1 MALSNIEKHYNKH
14 PEDLRLQRRH
24 GIVEFETTMYHLR
37 RLLRPGMLL
46 LDIGAGTGRYASAL
60 MAEGYKVKA
69 VELVRRNIEVFRQR
83 DPEADVVQG
92 DARDLSF
99 IPSASADAT
108 LLLGPLYHLIGEE
121 EKLKAL
127 REARRVTKPGG
138 LIFVAYLMNEY
149 SILSYCFDEERIG
162 DFLARGI
169 VDHDFHIQTQEGELY
184 DYVRLEDIDRLDRQA
199 GLQRVTIFSPDGPA
213 DYMRTRLNR
222 MSDETFAHFLAYQ
235 KVVSE
240 RPDLIGAGS
249 HVVDVVR
256 AGAPWRP
263 PRSVG
268 NNKNHTYNKITKM
281 MMQQEPILNEHN
293 KEEFPPA
300 HTAEHLLNQ
309 LMIRLFGTQRSNNAH
324 VERKK
329 SKITYKLDHK
339 PTRKEE
345 KEIETEMNR
354 LIALDMP
361 VSYEFTDRDH
371 LPEGVD
377 ADRLPANA
385 SEAIRLVRIGDYD
398 VCPCIGK
405 HVRSTAQIGR
415 FELLGTN
422 WNEEKREF
430 RVRFK
435 IVQ

>member
-99 IPSASADAT
+99 IPSDSADAT

-184 DYVRLEDIDRLDRQA
+184 DYVRLEDIDRLDSQA
-199 GLQRVTIFSPDGPA
+199 GLERVTIFSPDGPA

-256 AGAPWRP
+256 A
-263 PRSVG
+263 
-268 NNKNHTYNKITKM
+268 
-281 MMQQEPILNEHN
+281 
-293 KEEFPPA
+293 
-300 HTAEHLLNQ
+300 
-309 LMIRLFGTQRSNNAH
+309 
-324 VERKK
+324 
-329 SKITYKLDHK
+329 
-339 PTRKEE
+339 
-345 KEIETEMNR
+345 
-354 LIALDMP
+354 
-361 VSYEFTDRDH
+361 
-371 LPEGVD
+371 
-377 ADRLPANA
+377 
-385 SEAIRLVRIGDYD
+385 
-398 VCPCIGK
+398 
-405 HVRSTAQIGR
+405 
-415 FELLGTN
+415 
-422 WNEEKREF
+422 
-430 RVRFK
+430 
-435 IVQ
+435 